1 MPFPECGNTG
11 IGGNNMEQKQNLSN
25 EQQRRNVVEKMW
37 LNYFNN
43 TLLEKGMISPEDH
56 HRMKVYISTRKPSAM
71 ER

>member
-1 MPFPECGNTG
+1 
-11 IGGNNMEQKQNLSN
+11 MEQRQTQNLTN

-43 TLLEKGMISPEDH
+43 GLLEKGMITPAQ
-56 HRMKVYISTRKPSAM
+56 HRKMTLHISTRKPSAM